1 LVKESATII
10 QNEKRVSEEKTGDS
24 SENTS
29 EEEEIDWDGVQV
41 ALDANKE
48 TDPKTFTRQKCGE
61 ANLRGSARIPNDN
74 SKVLDKAKA
83 VKKKHNEIPGTLSS
97 FAVLNSV
104 SPSALEN
111 LAATSSIRLGASSEG
126 IAVVIDTMQAK
137 ELAKA
142 TLLAAKVRVSEQAKQ
157 KELKS
162 GVIENTTVRSKEGAS
177 LGKSEIAQ
185 GQNMAQN
192 LRGLRE

>member
-1 LVKESATII
+1 
-10 QNEKRVSEEKTGDS
+10 VSEEKTGDN

-48 TDPKTFTRQKCGE
+48 IDPKTFTRKKCGE
-61 ANLRGSARIPNDN
+61 ANLRRSARIPNDN
-74 SKVLDKAKA
+74 SKALDKAEA
-83 VKKKHNEIPGTLSS
+83 VKKKQNEILGTLSS

-111 LAATSSIRLGASSEG
+111 LAAASNIILGASSEE

-142 TLLAAKVRVSEQAKQ
+142 TLLAAKVRVTEQAKQ
-157 KELKS
+157 KELES
-162 GVIENTTVRSKEGAS
+162 GVTENTTVRREEGAG
-177 LGKSEIAQ
+177 LERIEITQ
-185 GQNMAQN
+185 GQNMAQKM
-192 LRGLRE
+192 RGL